1 MAWYNPLSWGG
12 AVTTAGTAT
21 ANPWI
26 AGAGLALQTIPYAL
40 KAGAW
45 GIDKF
50 RRKRNPYQYQRNRTL
65 SQMNVTPEAYELQ
78 KQNLQQGLAYLQ
90 NRQNIVQ
97 PQEARMRQSGNIAAS
112 VPAQVENVDPAQ
124 PLSGLPALLR
134 NMQQAGQ
141 RGYQQDVGAYQ
152 SQMGRR
158 LGYGSSNVAGALQD
172 LYLNRAQQT
181 GQNQLQALANYAR
194 QNAITDIEG
203 RRLAAGQGQAQNQL
217 DEFIGR
223 LGRGEQGLAQ
233 QDYLQ
238 QQQRG
243 QNVADIFNQYN
254 QQRYRQGVQQYQ
266 IGNQPAFNVQQ
277 QRR

>member
-12 AVTTAGTAT
+12 AATTAGVAT
-21 ANPWI
+21 ANPWLI
-26 AGAGLALQTIPYAL
+26 GAGLTLQALPYAL
-40 KAGAW
+40 RAGAY
-45 GIDKF
+45 GIDKY
-50 RRKRNPYQYQRNRTL
+50 KQWKNPYQYQRNRTL

-97 PQEARMRQSGNIAAS
+97 PQEARMRQAGGIAAG

-124 PLSGLPALLR
+124 PLRGLPAILR
-134 NMQQAGQ
+134 NMQEAGQ

-181 GQNQLQALANYAR
+181 GQNQLQALTNYAR

-203 RRLAAGQGQAQNQL
+203 RRLAAGQGQAQNEL